1 MQYPATIT
9 SETELDDLLSQPS
22 EAVIESVR
30 QWDGD
35 LMILGCAGK
44 IGISLGRMAV
54 RAFAAAGLKRRVL
67 GVDLFPTPTSRAL
80 VEAAGVEAIPCN
92 LLDQSALTKLPSAD
106 HIVFMVGRKFGTQG
120 DEEMTWAVNTL
131 IPWHAA
137 MRFPSSNIVSFS
149 TGCVYPLV
157 DPLTGG
163 CTEAD
168 AAEPV
173 GEYAQSCLGRERVFQ
188 YASKINQTPVCLLRL
203 NYAIDL
209 RYGVLHDIAQKIW
222 EGKPVDLTVGHANCI
237 WQGDVNCV
245 TLQALN
251 HCQLPPNILNITG
264 PETLSVRFAAT
275 RMAAVM
281 GKPVSFTGQE
291 GGIAYLN
298 NSAKA
303 QQLFGYPSVS
313 IPYLLDWT
321 ANWIKA
327 GGASLGKPTH
337 FEVNTGKY

>member
-1 MQYPATIT
+1 MQYPARIAN
-9 SETELDDLLSQPS
+9 ETELDDLLSQPTD
-22 EAVIESVR
+22 EVIESLR

-54 RAFAAAGLKRRVL
+54 RAITAAGLKRRVL
-67 GVDLFPTPTSRAL
+67 GVDLFPTPNSRAA
-80 VEAAGVEAIPCN
+80 VEAAGVETIPCN
-92 LLDQSALTKLPSAD
+92 LLDQAAVAKLPKVE
-106 HIVFMVGRKFGTQG
+106 HIIFMVGRKFGTQG

-131 IPWHAA
+131 IPWHTASH
-137 MRFPSSNIVSFS
+137 FTSSRTVAFS
-149 TGCVYPLV
+149 TGCVYPLA
-157 DPLTGG
+157 DPLSGG

-188 YASKINQTPVCLLRL
+188 YASNLHHTPVCLLRL

-209 RYGVLHDIAQKIW
+209 RYGVLHDIAQKVW
-222 EGKPVDLTVGHANCI
+222 DGQPVDLNVGHANCI
-237 WQGDVNCV
+237 WQGDVNAV

-251 HCQLPPNILNITG
+251 YCQSPANILNITG
-264 PETLSVRFAAT
+264 PETLTVRYAAT

-281 GKPVSFTGQE
+281 GKPVTFTGKE

-298 NSAKA
+298 NAAKA
-303 QQLFGYPSVS
+303 QQLFGYPRM
-313 IPYLLDWT
+313 PMANMLDWT
-321 ANWIKA
+321 AQWIKD

-337 FEVNTGKY
+337 FEVSTGKY